1 MRRINAVLFSLLMIV
16 SSLAGCI
23 GGDDSAVT
31 ELEDEIT
38 DKDEQIAGL
47 EALVESLEAQHQQ
60 AVSDLTSVQSTLQTT
75 QTSLESAEAN
85 SSMHLAEIG
94 TLQSERDSANSQISM
109 LYELMSNMSDE
120 SNETF
125 ENMTSQLAELNLQM
139 SNLSMMLNESYARHQ
154 ENVTLVG
161 QLTVERDSLQAA
173 LNQANN
179 TIAVYEQTIADYEQ
193 DAVDAQ
199 ELAALQAHVLGIIG
213 ADALDPK
220 TNGDPQIMITNNG
233 LSTQF
238 NYTSNITEQHR
249 IYVEFC
255 GDSYF
260 DYQDERFET
269 ATGLTWTDGYYD
281 GAENTAFR
289 YPGILNGLFGFDRC
303 YVLKTDLSENQF
315 NTTFSYPQLG
325 ILESDTEDLYIS
337 VCKQYECNLDDDWY
351 EPAGGFQTDQIR
363 PHYLMGGNVIPVTI
377 DGEIPCTLGFTTA
390 NGNSCEPPSCT
401 DALSNAGSG
410 AYVMDCE
417 SVIIGEAYGASTNHT
432 ILNATTIFH
441 LQGYGGTSDIFVC
454 DASATAYF
462 DTGYD
467 GTVDVY
473 ILGLGTSDERHIS
486 WTSGSS
492 NTGSL
497 TTSSGGTFT
506 WGDPLGYQSDI
517 SFLDWTD
524 PDGVC

>member
-1 MRRINAVLFSLLMIV
+1 MRRVIAVLFSLLMMV

-60 AVSDLTSVQSTLQTT
+60 AVSDLTSVQSNLQAT
-75 QTSLESAEAN
+75 QTSLESAQAN
-85 SSMHLAEIG
+85 TSMHLAEIG

-125 ENMTSQLAELNLQM
+125 ENMTSQLADLNLQM

-161 QLTVERDSLQAA
+161 QLTVERDNLQAA

-179 TIAVYEQTIADYEQ
+179 TIAIYEQTIADYEQ

-199 ELAALQAHVLGIIG
+199 ELAALQAHVLGILG

-220 TNGDPQIMITNNG
+220 TNGDPQIVITNNG

-238 NYTSNITEQHR
+238 TYTSNITEQHR

-260 DYQDERFET
+260 DYEDERFET
-269 ATGLTWTDGYYD
+269 ATGLTWTDGFGD
-281 GAENTAFR
+281 LAENTAFR
-289 YPGILNGLFGFDRC
+289 HPAILAGNFYSEQC

-315 NTTFSYPQLG
+315 NTTFSYPHLG
-325 ILESDTEDLYIS
+325 LLELDTEDLYIS
-337 VCKQYECNLDDDWY
+337 VCKQYECNLDNDWSV
-351 EPAGGFQTDQIR
+351 PGGGFNPGQIL

-377 DGEIPCTLGFTTA
+377 IGDVSCTLGFTTL

-401 DALSNAGSG
+401 DTHFSVSSG
-410 AYVMDCE
+410 TYAMDCG
-417 SVIIGEAYGASTNHT
+417 SIIIEEFPYASANYTL
-432 ILNATTIFH
+432 LNATMLFFF
-441 LQGYGGTSDIFVC
+441 QDAYGHSEVYVC

-462 DTGYD
+462 DTGSD

-486 WTSGSS
+486 HSIGSP
-492 NTGSL
+492 NAGSF
-497 TTSSGGTFT
+497 TTSSGGAFT
-506 WGDPLGYQSDI
+506 WGDPLAWGSDI
-517 SFLDWTD
+517 SFIDWTD

>member
-23 GGDDSAVT
+23 GGGDSAVT

-60 AVSDLTSVQSTLQTT
+60 AVSDLTSVQSTLQAT

-85 SSMHLAEIG
+85 TSMHLAEIS
-94 TLQSERDSANSQISM
+94 TLQSQRDSANSQISM

-125 ENMTSQLAELNLQM
+125 ENMASQLAELNLQM

-179 TIAVYEQTIADYEQ
+179 TIAIYEQTIADYQQ

-199 ELAALQAHVLGIIG
+199 ELAALQAHVLGILG

-220 TNGDPQIMITNNG
+220 TNGDPQIVITNNG

-238 NYTSNITEQHR
+238 TYTSNITEQHR

-281 GAENTAFR
+281 AAENTAFR
-289 YPGILNGLFGFDRC
+289 HTDIDYGYFVFDRC

-315 NTTFSYPQLG
+315 NTTFSYPHLG
-325 ILESDTEDLYIS
+325 LLELDTEDLYIS
-337 VCKQYECNLDDDWY
+337 VCKQYECNMDNSWY
-351 EPAGGFQTDQIR
+351 EPAGGFQPDQIR
-363 PHYLMGGNVIPVTI
+363 PHYLMGGDVIPVTI
-377 DGEIPCTLGFTTA
+377 VGEVSCTLGFTTA

-401 DALSNAGSG
+401 DVFTSENSGTYALNC
-410 AYVMDCE
+410 D
-417 SVIIGEAYGASTNHT
+417 SVILREAPFITSTNYT
-432 ILNATTIFH
+432 LLNATTIFYY
-441 LQGYGGTSDIFVC
+441 QNGQSSEIYVC

-462 DTGYD
+462 DTGSD

-473 ILGLGTSDERHIS
+473 VLGLGTSDERHIS

>member
-1 MRRINAVLFSLLMIV
+1 MLFSLLMIV

-38 DKDEQIAGL
+38 EKEDEIAGL

-85 SSMHLAEIG
+85 TSMHLAEIS

-179 TIAVYEQTIADYEQ
+179 TIAIYEQTIADYEQ

-199 ELAALQAHVLGIIG
+199 ELAALQAHVLGILG

-281 GAENTAFR
+281 AAENTAFR
-289 YPGILNGLFGFDRC
+289 YPGILNGLFVPDRC

-325 ILESDTEDLYIS
+325 ILELDTEDLYIS
-337 VCKQYECNLDDDWY
+337 VCKQSECPVDNSWY
-351 EPAGGFQTDQIR
+351 YSSTSSGQIL
-363 PHYLMGGNVIPVTI
+363 PHYLIGGDVIPVTI
-377 DGEIPCTLGFTTA
+377 IGEVSCTLGFTTA

-401 DALSNAGSG
+401 DTHLSVLGG
-410 AYVMDCE
+410 TYVLDCE
-417 SVIIGEAYGASTNHT
+417 SIILEEFPYASANYTL
-432 ILNATTIFH
+432 LNATTIFFF
-441 LQGYGGTSDIFVC
+441 QDPYGDSEVYVC

-462 DTGYD
+462 DTASD

-473 ILGLGTSDERHIS
+473 ILGLGTSDERLIS
-486 WTSGSS
+486 HSMGSP
-492 NTGSL
+492 NAGSF

-506 WGDPLGYQSDI
+506 WGDPSLGYQSDI

-524 PDGVC
+524 PNGVC

>member
-1 MRRINAVLFSLLMIV
+1 MRKINAMLFSLLMIV

-60 AVSDLTSVQSTLQTT
+60 AVSDLISVQSTLQAT

-94 TLQSERDSANSQISM
+94 TLQSERDSVNSQISM

-161 QLTVERDSLQAA
+161 QLTV
-173 LNQANN
+173 
-179 TIAVYEQTIADYEQ
+179 
-193 DAVDAQ
+193 DAQ
-199 ELAALQAHVLGIIG
+199 ELAALQAHVLGILG

-220 TNGDPQIMITNNG
+220 TNGDPQIVITNNG

-238 NYTSNITEQHR
+238 TYTSNITEQHR

-255 GDSYF
+255 GDSGF

-269 ATGLTWTDGYYD
+269 ATGLTLTEGYYPD
-281 GAENTAFR
+281 AAENTAFR
-289 YPGILNGLFGFDRC
+289 YTGIDDGYFVFDRC
-303 YVLKTDLSENQF
+303 YVLRTDLSENQF
-315 NTTFSYPQLG
+315 NTTFSYPHLG
-325 ILESDTEDLYIS
+325 LLELDTEDLYIS
-337 VCKQYECNLDDDWY
+337 VCKQYECIMDNSWY
-351 EPAGGFQTDQIR
+351 YPVGGFQPDQIR
-363 PHYLMGGNVIPVTI
+363 PHYLMGGDIIPVTI
-377 DGEIPCTLGFTTA
+377 VGEVSCTLGFTTA
-390 NGNSCEPPSCT
+390 NCNSS
-401 DALSNAGSG
+401 
-410 AYVMDCE
+410 
-417 SVIIGEAYGASTNHT
+417 
-432 ILNATTIFH
+432 
-441 LQGYGGTSDIFVC
+441 
-454 DASATAYF
+454 
-462 DTGYD
+462 
-467 GTVDVY
+467 
-473 ILGLGTSDERHIS
+473 
-486 WTSGSS
+486 
-492 NTGSL
+492 
-497 TTSSGGTFT
+497 
-506 WGDPLGYQSDI
+506 
-517 SFLDWTD
+517 
-524 PDGVC
+524 